1 VRVIAFD
8 GRALAS
14 PAGGVRRYVTELFG
28 ALAAAH
34 PDVRWV
40 GIGAPATGY
49 PPGIESLPVSWTA
62 PTNLGWMATGLPHA
76 ARRLRPTL
84 LHAPAYAS
92 PLAPGCPVVLTLH
105 DVSYA
110 RHPEWYPGKL
120 DPVRRWFY
128 ARSATS
134 AARIVTDSSF
144 SRDEIVAAY
153 GVDAACIHVVPL
165 AAAPGFVPATTD
177 VRRSLTVLH
186 VGDLH
191 PRRNLSMLLDV
202 VIALRTSV
210 PTLTTLVLRLIG
222 TDRGI
227 APALRAQAA
236 AAGHADALIIDGAIP
251 EDALVLAYQTATVLA
266 YPSQYEGFGLPLLE
280 AMACGTPVVASRA
293 ASMPEVVG
301 DAGVLVPPTDRAEWV
316 AALRRVCTET
326 GVARQM
332 SDAGLRRAATF
343 TWARTAE
350 LTFAAYRSL

>member
-1 VRVIAFD
+1 MKVIAFD

-34 PDVRWV
+34 QDVRWV
-40 GIGAPATGY
+40 GIGAPPASC
-49 PPGIESLPVSWTA
+49 PPGIEALPVSWSA
-62 PTNLGWMATGLPHA
+62 PTNLGWMATGLPRA
-76 ARRLRPTL
+76 TRRLRPAL

-110 RHPEWYPGKL
+110 RHPEWYPGSF

-128 ARSATS
+128 ARSATT

-144 SRDEIVAAY
+144 SRDEIMAAY
-153 GVDAACIHVVPL
+153 GVDAARIHVVPL
-165 AAAPGFVPATTD
+165 AAGPGFVPGPPGTIRTP
-177 VRRSLTVLH
+177 TVLH

-191 PRRNLSMLLDV
+191 PRRNLPMLLDV
-202 VIALRTSV
+202 VIALRTSHSA
-210 PTLTTLVLRLIG
+210 LSTLVLRLIG

-236 AAGHADALIIDGAIP
+236 TAGHSDALVIEGAIP
-251 EDALVLAYQTATVLA
+251 EAALIKAYQTATILA

-301 DAGVLVPPTDRAEWV
+301 DAGVLVPATDRKEWFT
-316 AALRRVCTET
+316 ALGRVCTDPN
-326 GVARQM
+326 VAAAMADDGRK
-332 SDAGLRRAATF
+332 RAATF

>member
-1 VRVIAFD
+1 MA
-8 GRALAS
+8 
-14 PAGGVRRYVTELFG
+14 ELFG
-28 ALAAAH
+28 ALAVAH
-34 PDVRWV
+34 PDVHWV
-40 GIGAPATGY
+40 GIGAPPDRC
-49 PPGIESLPVSWTA
+49 PPGIEALPVSWAA
-62 PTNLGWMATGLPHA
+62 PTNLGWMATGLPRA
-76 ARRLRPTL
+76 ARRLRPAL
-84 LHAPAYAS
+84 LHAPAYAA

-110 RHPEWYPGKL
+110 RHPEWYPGTL

-153 GVDAACIHVVPL
+153 GVDAARIHVVPL
-165 AAAPGFVPATTD
+165 AAAPGFVPARPGT
-177 VRRSLTVLH
+177 VRTPTVLH

-202 VIALRTSV
+202 VIALRTQHAALS
-210 PTLTTLVLRLIG
+210 TLVLRLIG

-227 APALRAQAA
+227 AQALRAQAG
-236 AAGHADALIIDGAIP
+236 AAGHDAALLIDGAVP
-251 EDALVLAYQTATVLA
+251 ETALVEAYQTSTVLA

-301 DAGVLVPPTDRAEWV
+301 DAGVLLPPTDRHEWFH
-316 AALRRVCTET
+316 ALRRVCTEAE
-326 GVARQM
+326 VARDM
-332 SDAGLRRAATF
+332 SDAGRRRAAEF

-350 LTFAAYRSL
+350 QTFAVYRSL